1 MAGII
6 DGTAPRCLD
15 AVDPAVLEDA
25 EATALER
32 LRRGEKK
39 EG

>member
-1 MAGII
+1 MPA
-6 DGTAPRCLD
+6 TQCLAD
-15 AVDPAVLEDA
+15 VVPAVLDGTER
-25 EATALER
+25 EALER